1 MSAWPVITIPKTERE
16 RRKTKAERQRQ
27 KEKRKCVDGFA
38 GYEGFYLFQKK
49 RKNNVLAG
57 HRGGATG
64 MPWFAFSLIGLVY
77 NRVWPTRDILE
88 GTLAQ

>member
-1 MSAWPVITIPKTERE
+1 MSAWPVITTTKTERE
-16 RRKTKAERQRQ
+16 RRNTKTERQRQ
-27 KEKRKCVDGFA
+27 KEKRKCADGFTDM
-38 GYEGFYLFQKK
+38 YEGIYLFQKK

-64 MPWFAFSLIGLVY
+64 MPWFDLGLVY
-77 NRVWPTRDILE
+77 NRMWPNRDIVE

>member
-1 MSAWPVITIPKTERE
+1 M
-16 RRKTKAERQRQ
+16 
-27 KEKRKCVDGFA
+27 
-38 GYEGFYLFQKK
+38 YEGIYLFQKK

-64 MPWFAFSLIGLVY
+64 MPWFDLGLVY
-77 NRVWPTRDILE
+77 NRMWPNRDIVE